1 MALDSD
7 SVIALL
13 DSDSTIPLGGGSTNQ
28 RSLRIYDEGFTGLF
42 SLNPLMS
49 ALRRGD
55 DFWTWETALA
65 CTSVAV
71 TCADSDVF
79 VDMNATNQLAF
90 VSEMTVG
97 VETVGDNAT
106 FQLVKCSSAAAT
118 GTAAAISPAYKF
130 CTYGSD
136 LPAVIVNTV
145 QFNPPVPIKY
155 SAASAESITVQYLG
169 SDTDATVCA
178 GIHGWFEDIPSS

>member
-7 SVIALL
+7 SALSL
-13 DSDSTIPLGGGSTNQ
+13 TDSDSTISLGGSSSNQ
-28 RSLRIYDEGFTGLF
+28 KSLRIYDEGFSGLF
-42 SLNPLMS
+42 SMDPVWA

-55 DFWTWETALA
+55 DFFTWETALA

-79 VDMNATNQLAF
+79 VGMTATNQIAF
-90 VSEMTVG
+90 ITEIAVG
-97 VETVGDNAT
+97 VETVADYAT

-118 GTAAAISPAYKF
+118 GTAAALSPAYKF

-136 LPAVIVNTV
+136 LPSEIVHTV
-145 QFNPPVPIKY
+145 QFNPPIALKY
-155 SAASAESITVQYLG
+155 SAATAESFTIQYTG
-169 SDTDATVCA
+169 NDTDATVCA